1 MNKLSLGDK
10 INSRMDKIQEQMEAN
25 IHLTDPDEVLN
36 NIVNVSKFWSI
47 LSEEDRDYLQA
58 ARDAIEE
65 KIKWQI

>member
-36 NIVNVSKFWSI
+36 NIINVSKFWSI